1 MPEIQFQMPSLQHVL
16 GTDLFGRDV
25 LSRALHGGR
34 YTLLVAG
41 LSTVLAAIPGVLL
54 GVLATVR
61 DHRLDD
67 ITLIIINAL
76 LALPGL
82 LIALAILTV
91 LGSGISSLIIALA
104 LAQVAPIAYTT
115 RTVILVLNAESYI
128 DAARNLGAT
137 SIHILMY
144 YLLPNA
150 LPTLMAYAS
159 VTFSYIILNGAAL
172 TFLGVGIE
180 PGIPEWGV
188 MLAEG
193 RDAFRTAPWIGL
205 APGIGITLTV
215 WAVNALADELTR
227 LQQS

>member
-137 SIHILMY
+137 PIHILMY

-188 MLAEG
+188 MLSEG

-215 WAVNALADELTR
+215 WAVNALADELT
-227 LQQS
+227 